1 MKLGY
6 YPGCT
11 LKTKAANLEVAA
23 MAALDHLGVEYKELS
38 RWNCCGAVF
47 SLADDDLIHQVA
59 PVRNLIRAAQDGCDT
74 VVTICSQCYN
84 TLARA
89 NNLVREDEE
98 KRDTLN
104 RFMDEEP
111 DYAGEVEVV
120 HYLSLLRDQ
129 IGWEKLREAVTNPLG
144 GLRVAP
150 FYGCTLV
157 RPEEVAIDAVD
168 QEILEGFIQA
178 LGAEPTIFSAAR
190 ECCGSYQMIAH
201 PEEGLNRAAKVIA
214 SANRSAADALILS
227 CPMCEYNLGARQGA
241 VVEFHEGLDQ
251 VPTYYFTQ
259 LLGVALGLDPELCRL
274 DLNGPAAQELLVEK
288 NLIAATAV

>member
-23 MAALDHLGVEYKELS
+23 MAALDHLGVEYKELG

-59 PVRNLIRAAQDGCDT
+59 PVRNLIRAAEEGCDT

-89 NNLVREDEE
+89 NKLVREDEE

-129 IGWEKLREAVTNPLG
+129 IGWEKLAGAVTHPLD

-157 RPEEVAIDAVD
+157 RPEDVAIDAVD
-168 QEILEGFIQA
+168 QEILEGFIRA
-178 LGAEPTIFSAAR
+178 LGAEPASFSASR
-190 ECCGSYQMIAH
+190 ECCGSYQMLAH
-201 PEEGLNRAAKVIA
+201 PEEGMNRAAKVIA
-214 SANRSAADALILS
+214 SANRSEADALILS
-227 CPMCEYNLGARQGA
+227 CPMCEYNLGTKQGDVVA
-241 VVEFHEGLDQ
+241 VHDGLTQ
-251 VPTYYFTQ
+251 VPTFYFTQ

-274 DLNGPAAQELLVEK
+274 DLNGPAAEALLTEK
-288 NLIAATAV
+288 KYIAATA

>member
-11 LKTKAANLEVAA
+11 LKTKAANLEIAA
-23 MAALDHLGVEYKELS
+23 MAALDELGIDYTELD

-59 PVRNLIRAAQDGCDT
+59 PVRNLIRAAQQGCDT

-89 NNLVREDEE
+89 NALVRDDEE

-120 HYLSLLRDQ
+120 HYLSLLRDE
-129 IGWEKLREAVTNPLG
+129 IGWEKLAEAVTNPLE

-157 RPEEVAIDAVD
+157 RPEEVAIDGVD
-168 QEILEGFIQA
+168 RTILEGFITA
-178 LGAEPTIFSAAR
+178 LGAEPATFAAAR
-190 ECCGSYQMIAH
+190 ECCGSYQMLAH
-201 PEEGLNRAAKVIA
+201 PEEGMNRAAKVIA
-214 SANRSAADALILS
+214 SANRSSADALILS
-227 CPMCEYNLGARQGA
+227 CPMCEYNLGTRQDD
-241 VVEFHEGLDQ
+241 VVASHAGLSQ
-251 VPTYYFTQ
+251 VPTFYFTQ

-274 DLNGPAAQELLVEK
+274 DLNGPAAKELLIDK
-288 NLIAATAV
+288 SYIAAAAV